1 MDPSTSNPSPATPP
15 RGKGDPSLSLHTKQA
30 CDKIVSRDLE
40 MPSNVGQNCGER
52 SNAEGV
58 VLRDGNMMF
67 PVFKGREAKMATSLA
82 SHPVSEG
89 S

>member
-1 MDPSTSNPSPATPP
+1 M
-15 RGKGDPSLSLHTKQA
+15 SLRAKQA
-30 CDKIVSRDLE
+30 CDKIISRRLE
-40 MPSNVGQNCGER
+40 MPSNVDQNCCER
-52 SNAEGV
+52 PNAEGV

-67 PVFKGREAKMATSLA
+67 PAFKGREAKMATSLA